1 MRCPKC
7 PGERWMLCLC
17 GGVAWCQEGWRM
29 LVRKD
34 GGHWRV
40 RGASDDT
47 IAGLRLV
54 CSALMKGG

>member
-1 MRCPKC
+1 
-7 PGERWMLCLC
+7 MLCLC

-34 GGHWRV
+34 GGRWRV